1 MDWLYNIYHTL
12 VDFFLIFI
20 YFFQKLGAFLGK
32 LFNLLISPFRFL
44 KDFITNINL
53 GVAPAQLSF
62 SFPFVNNSVIS
73 TIFLDAFIFI
83 LIMLLAIKRILRE

>member
-1 MDWLYNIYHTL
+1 MEWLYNIYHIL

-32 LFNLLISPFRFL
+32 LFNLIISPFLFV
-44 KDFITNINL
+44 KDFITNIDL

-73 TIFLDAFIFI
+73 TIFLDSFIFI
-83 LIMLLAIKRILRE
+83 LIMILAIKRILKE